1 MRNLYQILDGLNFAL
16 YICNAKKER
25 DGLCHQRTKTQTG
38 CRTQPEFA
46 KKDTLRIV
54 PQYTLAIKLDTVHVT
69 YPSKDYFTSQVS
81 LVKSSSSKLW

>member
-69 YPSKDYFTSQVS
+69 YSIIDRGGVNSRLYYFFQ
-81 LVKSSSSKLW
+81 KR